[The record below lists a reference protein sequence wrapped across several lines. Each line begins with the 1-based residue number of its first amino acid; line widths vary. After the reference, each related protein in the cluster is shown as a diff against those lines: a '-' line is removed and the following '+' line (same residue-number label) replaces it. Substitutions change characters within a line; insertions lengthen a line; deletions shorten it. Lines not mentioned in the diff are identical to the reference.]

1 MADRMCQ
8 KCFVKF
14 CAGDFLLDDAPQL
27 CRQVDGDQIETLI
40 ESNQHYTVQ
49 DIASI
54 LQISKSAVE
63 NHLHQLQVL
72 EVMGGTGGGHHRC
85 TGVPGEEA
93 FTRHH
98 CRYPHAVKHHL
109 SV

>member
-49 DIASI
+49 DIANI
-54 LQISKSAVE
+54 LQISKSTVE
-63 NHLHQLQVL
+63 NHLHQLGNVSHFDVWVL
-72 EVMGGTGGGHHRC
+72 H
-85 TGVPGEEA
+85 
-93 FTRHH
+93 
-98 CRYPHAVKHHL
+98 K
-109 SV
+109 